1 MRSAVFVAAFV
12 LLTLL
17 CPACD
22 GLGNRTASGGK
33 GGKSSKASSSPIDLN
48 RLLLISTGSV
58 ALGIVL
64 TVSCVVLI
72 MSGKCSGDPFEANAG
87 RPRGFDG
94 FKTLP
99 FVPKK
104 LFEPKKPA
112 NKKGSAPASK
122 AASAVSLQ
130 DSAPSKMSVA
140 DGKTA
145 ESPKKDPS
153 AVPLKPKSSGV
164 DRRTSL
170 ESTSDVEGSVVSMSQ
185 SVASMSDASGLEMD
199 NMSEVSESQVF

>member
-12 LLTLL
+12 LLTLS

-22 GLGNRTASGGK
+22 GLGNRTASGSK

-48 RLLLISTGSV
+48 KLLLISTGSA

-72 MSGKCSGDPFEANAG
+72 MSGKCSGDPFEASAG

-104 LFEPKKPA
+104 LFERKKPA
-112 NKKGSAPASK
+112 DKKGSAPASK

-130 DSAPSKMSVA
+130 DNAPSKMNVA
-140 DGKTA
+140 DEKTA
-145 ESPKKDPS
+145 EAAKKSS
-153 AVPLKPKSSGV
+153 AIPLGPKSSGV

-185 SVASMSDASGLEMD
+185 SAVSMSEASGVGMD